1 MNNAKQGPIQTA
13 SQRFDSLP
21 PTLETYAKDIEQH
34 GAPVDSGLPEILR
47 FVADQITRQTQL
59 EETGESSGV
68 TAAERDRL
76 REQRDRWMQKCF
88 KAENLRDELLAACK
102 AYVLARNDGGVSMAD
117 LSTIADT
124 KIRAA
129 IANAEGSA
137 NESRPKA

>member
-88 KAENLRDELLAACK
+88 KAENLRDELLAACRRLCD
-102 AYVLARNDGGVSMAD
+102 ALD
-117 LSTIADT
+117 LNEILIPPDAPRILSETQ
-124 KIRAA
+124 AA
-129 IANAEGSA
+129 IAHAEGSA
-137 NESRPKA
+137 Q